1 MKLIVKT
8 LEGLEDVLYD
18 ELINLGADNAERV
31 NRAVILEGD
40 KKLLYKAHLKL
51 RTAIKILVFMEEF
64 VIQNEKDL
72 YDAVKK
78 IKWEEG

>member
-1 MKLIVKT
+1 VKLIVKT